1 MKIAIIGGGI
11 AGLTTAH
18 LLCGD
23 HEITLFEANNY
34 PGGHTNTLDVNH
46 DGTNYA
52 VDTGFIVFN
61 ERTYS
66 NFIKLLGR
74 LGVPSQPSVM
84 SFSVTCQTTGLQYR
98 ASTLDSF
105 FAQRRNLLS
114 LPFWRMLLEIFRF
127 NRSSAEL
134 FGSSDLELTLGEY
147 LHANGYSPLFIEK
160 FLIPMGAAVWSADPA
175 QFLSFPAAAFVQFF
189 TNHGMLNVVDQPTW
203 RVIKGGSRQYV
214 APLSEPFRDRIRLST
229 PVERVQRLVDRV
241 TVTPCGGEPEEFDHV
256 ILACHSDQAL
266 AMLADPSAAERE
278 LLEALPYQRNDTV
291 LHTDSRLLPSLP
303 KARASWNCLL
313 PRRQQGGVVLTYWMN
328 LLQTVSAPVDFC
340 VTLNS
345 PEAISPDAIIRRL
358 VYHHPVYHHPVYS
371 TAAFEAQKRRD
382 EISGVNHT
390 SYCGA
395 YWGWGFH
402 EDGVK
407 SALAVCRQFGKGL

>member
-11 AGLTTAH
+11 SGLTTAH
-18 LLCGD
+18 LLCGE
-23 HEITLFEANNY
+23 HEITLFEANDY
-34 PGGHTNTLDVNH
+34 AGGHTNTLDVTH
-46 DGTNYA
+46 DGTSYA

-61 ERTYS
+61 ERTYP
-66 NFIKLLGR
+66 NFITLLDR

-84 SFSVTCQTTGLQYR
+84 SFSAACETTGLQYC
-98 ASTLDSF
+98 ATNLDTL

-134 FGSSDLELTLGEY
+134 YNSSDLTLTLGEY
-147 LHANGYSPLFIEK
+147 LRSHGYSRMFIEK
-160 FLIPMGAAVWSADPA
+160 FLIPMGAAVWSADPD
-175 QFLSFPAAAFVQFF
+175 QFLAFPAAAFVQFF

-203 RVIKGGSRQYV
+203 RVVKGGSRQYV
-214 APLSEPFRDRIRLST
+214 EPLARPFRDRLRMST
-229 PVERVQRLVDRV
+229 PVERVQRHADRV
-241 TVTPCGGEPEEFDHV
+241 TVTPRGGEAESFDHV

-266 AMLADPSAAERE
+266 GMLADPSDAERA
-278 LLEALPYQRNDTV
+278 LLGAIPYQRNDTV
-291 LHTDSRLLPSLP
+291 LHTDRRLLPSIP
-303 KARASWNCLL
+303 RARASWNCLL
-313 PRRQQGGVVLTYWMN
+313 PRRQQESVVLTYWMN
-328 LLQTVSAPVDFC
+328 LLQTISAPVEFC

-345 PEAISPDAIIRRL
+345 PEAIDPDAVIRRL
-358 VYHHPVYHHPVYS
+358 VYHHPVYT
-371 TAAFEAQKRRD
+371 TAAFEAQKRRE
-382 EISGVNHT
+382 EISGVNRT

>member
-11 AGLTTAH
+11 SGLTTAH
-18 LLCGD
+18 LLCGE
-23 HEITLFEANNY
+23 HEITLFEANDY
-34 PGGHTNTLDVNH
+34 PGGHTNTLDVPH
-46 DGTNYA
+46 DGKNYA

-61 ERTYS
+61 ERTYP
-66 NFIKLLGR
+66 NFIKLLER
-74 LGVPSQPSVM
+74 LAVPSQPSVM
-84 SFSVTCQTTGLQYR
+84 SFSVVCETTGLQYC
-98 ASTLDSF
+98 ATSLDTL
-105 FAQRRNLLS
+105 FAKRKNLLS

-134 FGSSDLELTLGEY
+134 YGSSDLSLTLGEY
-147 LHANGYSPLFIEK
+147 LRAHGYSPLFIEK

-175 QFLSFPAAAFVQFF
+175 QFLSFPAVAFVRFF
-189 TNHGMLNVVDQPTW
+189 TNHGMLNVLDQPAW
-203 RVIKGGSRQYV
+203 RVVTGGSRQYV
-214 APLSEPFRDRIRLST
+214 APLIRPFRDRIRLST
-229 PVERVQRLVDRV
+229 PVERVQRFGDRV
-241 TVTPCGGEPEEFDHV
+241 TVTPRGSEPEEFDHV
-256 ILACHSDQAL
+256 VLACHSDQAL
-266 AMLADPSAAERE
+266 ALLSDPSAAERE
-278 LLEALPYQRNDTV
+278 LLGAIPYQKNETV

-313 PRRQQGGVVLTYWMN
+313 PRRQQGSVVLTYWMN
-328 LLQTVSAPVDFC
+328 LLQSISAPVDFC

-345 PEAISPDAIIRRL
+345 PAAIAPDAIIRSL
-358 VYHHPVYHHPVYS
+358 VYHHPVYS
-371 TAAFEAQKRRD
+371 AAAFAAQKRRD
-382 EISGVNHT
+382 EISGVNRT

>member
-1 MKIAIIGGGI
+1 MRIAIIGGGI
-11 AGLTTAH
+11 SGLTTAH
-18 LLCGD
+18 LLCRD
-23 HEITLFEANNY
+23 HEITLFEANDY
-34 PGGHTNTLDVNH
+34 PGGHTHTLDVTAG
-46 DGTNYA
+46 GTTYA

-61 ERTYS
+61 ERTYP
-66 NFIKLLGR
+66 NFIKLLER
-74 LGVPSQPSVM
+74 LAVPSQPTVM
-84 SFSVTCQTTGLQYR
+84 SFAAVCETTGLQYR
-98 ASTLDSF
+98 ASDLNSF
-105 FAQRRNLLS
+105 FAQRHNLLN
-114 LPFWRMLLEIFRF
+114 LPFWRMILEIVRF

-134 FGSSDLELTLGEY
+134 YGSSDLSLTLGEY
-147 LHANGYSPLFIEK
+147 LQSHGYSRMFIEK

-203 RVIKGGSRQYV
+203 RVITGGSREYV
-214 APLSEPFRDRIRLST
+214 EPLIRPFRDRIRLST
-229 PVERVQRLVDRV
+229 PVERVQRFENRV
-241 TVTPCGGEPEEFDHV
+241 AVTPCGGEAEEFDHV

-266 AMLADPSAAERE
+266 SMLADPSDTERE
-278 LLEALPYQRNDTV
+278 LLGAIPYQRNDTV

-313 PRRQQGGVVLTYWMN
+313 PRRQQGSVVLTYWMN
-328 LLQTVSAPVDFC
+328 LLQTIEAPVDFC

-345 PEAISPDAIIRRL
+345 PEEIEPGAIIRQL
-358 VYHHPVYHHPVYS
+358 VYHHPVYS

-382 EISGVNHT
+382 EISGVNRT

-395 YWGWGFH
+395 YWNWGFH